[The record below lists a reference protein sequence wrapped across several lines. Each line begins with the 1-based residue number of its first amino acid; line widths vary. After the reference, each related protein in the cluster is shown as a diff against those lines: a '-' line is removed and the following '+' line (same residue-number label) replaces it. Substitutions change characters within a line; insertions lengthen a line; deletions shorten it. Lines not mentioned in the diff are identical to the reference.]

1 MCKEIVSMHSFRI
14 DVEEIPTRQMFL
26 TGMQENPKGTHL

>member
-14 DVEEIPTRQMFL
+14 DVEEIPTRHMFL
-26 TGMQENPKGTHL
+26 TDMQ